1 MEKGERMSY
10 SIAAV
15 SLAATMKDHLP
26 HFWSETHTPNYC
38 TLSDSFKVYH
48 FVFKKWKK
56 RKSEKQFARV
66 SCFLDVKLAASVQTW
81 TFRLILQKNWKLA
94 EHKFLELRRMQEI
107 SGTKLSPDILNL
119 VIIWLACMQS
129 NWNTIGLV
137 WSQVFFHLKCKY
149 KTFVCQHKLMQSS
162 LLLHQYL
169 SPFFLSK
176 KGNKFSSFFLFRL
189 PKWHTTLSNY
199 DYGHVWVYLR
209 ITSTNTIGIG
219 SIAQQLERRYFL
231 PGVPTFSKNRVFSN
245 TQYSGFEF
253 FLRMQM

>member
-1 MEKGERMSY
+1 
-10 SIAAV
+10 
-15 SLAATMKDHLP
+15 
-26 HFWSETHTPNYC
+26 
-38 TLSDSFKVYH
+38 
-48 FVFKKWKK
+48 
-56 RKSEKQFARV
+56 
-66 SCFLDVKLAASVQTW
+66 
-81 TFRLILQKNWKLA
+81 
-94 EHKFLELRRMQEI
+94 MQEI

-176 KGNKFSSFFLFRL
+176 KGNKFFSLKVAKMAYHFGLGFQ
-189 PKWHTTLSNY
+189 NY
-199 DYGHVWVYLR
+199 DFSHVWTYLR

-253 FLRMQM
+253 FLRMQL